1 MYRILEGST
10 HGLPDVARF
19 LETLNEGRPGES
31 TIDGNLFDANQDLIV
46 TRAPGRLDVMGGIA
60 DYSGSLVLQMPIRE
74 GTCVALQRDPC
85 RVLRVVSRGAK
96 ENERCPIFEMRLDT
110 FGGGGL
116 AMSYPEA
123 RAFFSRDRA
132 TRWAGYVA
140 GAFLVLMR
148 ERKVAFDDGARILVS
163 SEVPEGKGVSSSA
176 ALEVSTMAA
185 IAVAFE
191 IDLQPIEIAALCQKV
206 ENLVVGAPCGIM
218 DQMTAVHGEED
229 RLMALLCQP
238 AVLQGMVDIPDDLCV
253 WGLDSG
259 VRHSVSG
266 SDYTSVRVGA
276 FMGYRMIAAHAGLG
290 CERLDEAGKVKV
302 HDPIWGGY
310 LANLTPS
317 VFEDQYRAML
327 PDRISGEEFLSR
339 FGGSTDSVTSIRPE
353 VNYAVRVPTAH
364 PVYEHFRVRTFAA
377 LLAAGACGES
387 EHGSRSTVASD
398 ALPVAGQGEEGSR
411 KAAGTFPGPHG
422 TPPDGS
428 LRSEILGELMY
439 QSHASYSACGLGCDE
454 TDRIVGRVRDAGPS
468 RGLFGAKITG
478 GGSGGTVAI
487 LGRPGADATVEEIA
501 DTLEK
506 ENGSRPRL
514 FSGSSIGAASFG
526 HLRLRRG

>member
-1 MYRILEGST
+1 MYRIVEGST
-10 HGLPDVARF
+10 HGLPDVAHF
-19 LETLNEGRPGES
+19 LETLNQSEPGEFPHGGGLL
-31 TIDGNLFDANQDLIV
+31 DPNRDLIV

-85 RVLRVVSRGAK
+85 PVLRVVSLGAD
-96 ENERCPIFEMRLDT
+96 ENGRSPAFEMSLDA
-110 FGGGGL
+110 FESGGAL
-116 AMSYPEA
+116 MSYPEA
-123 RAFFSRDRA
+123 RTFFSRDRA

-148 ERKVAFDDGARILVS
+148 EKQVVFRDGARILVS

-176 ALEVSTMAA
+176 ALEVAAMAA
-185 IAVAFE
+185 IAAEFDVE
-191 IDLQPIEIAALCQKV
+191 LQPSETAALCQMV
-206 ENLVVGAPCGIM
+206 ENLVVGAPCGVM
-218 DQMTAVHGEED
+218 DQMTAVHGEEN

-238 AVLQGMVDIPDDLCV
+238 AELEGMVDIPDDLSV

-259 VRHSVSG
+259 VRHAVSG

-290 CERLDEAGKVKV
+290 CERLDEAEQVRI
-302 HDPIWGGY
+302 HDPFWGGY

-317 VFEDQYRAML
+317 EFEDRFRATL

-339 FGGSTDSVTSIRPE
+339 FDGSTDSVTSIRPE
-353 VNYAVRVPTAH
+353 VNYAVRAPTAH

-377 LLAAGACGES
+377 LLPRRVCGES
-387 EHGSRSTVASD
+387 GRASRSRVASD
-398 ALPVAGQGEEGSR
+398 TRPADRAGGDGSL
-411 KAAGTFPGPHG
+411 KAAGTSPRSVR
-422 TPPDGS
+422 TAPDGS
-428 LRSEILGELMY
+428 LRSETLGELMY
-439 QSHASYSACGLGCDE
+439 QSHASYSACDLGCDA
-454 TDRIVGRVRDAGPS
+454 TDRIVRLVRSAGPG

-487 LGRPGADATVEEIA
+487 LGSRGADAAVEEIA

-506 ENGSRPRL
+506 ENGSKPRL
-514 FSGSSIGAASFG
+514 FSGSSMGAASFG
-526 HLRLRRG
+526 HVRLRNG